1 MGCNSVGKALNIV
14 ETISFVSWDRDW
26 KVFTKY
32 VIKLGISKENF
43 ENASHILYQN
53 YTITSYILHYYCF
66 RMICIIFYVL
76 EFRLI

>member
-53 YTITSYILHYYCF
+53 HTITSYILHYYCF
-66 RMICIIFYVL
+66 RIFRVSPYL
-76 EFRLI
+76 NQTK

>member
-32 VIKLGISKENF
+32 VKLGISKENF

-53 YTITSYILHYYCF
+53 HTITSYILHYYF
-66 RMICIIFYVL
+66 STYLNQTKLKFYCTY
-76 EFRLI
+76 

>member
-32 VIKLGISKENF
+32 VKLGISKENF
-43 ENASHILYQN
+43 ENASHIK
-53 YTITSYILHYYCF
+53 
-66 RMICIIFYVL
+66 IIH
-76 EFRLI
+76 